1 MSSYKTILKTTGL
14 FASLRILSILVNI
27 ATSKLIAIF
36 VGVSGIGLYGL
47 YTSALS
53 LITTVADLGVSK
65 SSVRNIAVA
74 DGTQEK
80 EEIEK
85 TISVVSKLIYVTGAI
100 GALITILLSFQISKW
115 SFGDTSYWIS
125 FVFLGIC
132 VFFTIVK
139 NGQSAIFQ
147 GLRKYK
153 LMTKS
158 TIYSSLLSLIVSAP
172 LIYFFKEDS
181 IIYVILA
188 GAVIAFVVTK
198 LYLTQIEYTI
208 AEKKTKL
215 TRQNSTDLIRLGLS
229 MMLVSFL
236 VALSGYII
244 RAYISNYG
252 TVTDLGY
259 FQAGFQIISGYFG
272 IIFTSMTTDYF
283 PRISAIQDDNQKLT
297 QEVNQQATITLLLI
311 CPLVVILP
319 FIMPYVIKILYSS
332 EFSPTVEYVNIA
344 LFGIIFQA
352 GSQTMGMIL
361 LAKNNAKVFTV
372 SVFLFQS
379 IFLILNILGFKYYG
393 ILGLGITFS
402 INMLIHIVGVQLLN
416 YFLYKITY
424 KKHFF
429 ITLIIVLIFA
439 VSANFVS
446 HINGLFFYI
455 GGSVLIITSL
465 IYVLLKLKKLLKIDS
480 FVGLIKNKLNGKNKK
495 NS

>member
-74 DGTQEK
+74 DGTQHK

-158 TIYSSLLSLIVSAP
+158 TIYSSLLTLIVSAP

-198 LYLTQIEYTI
+198 LYLTQVEYTI

-272 IIFTSMTTDYF
+272 IVFTSMTTDYF
-283 PRISAIQDDNQKLT
+283 PRISAIQDNNLKIT
-297 QEVNQQATITLLLI
+297 QEVNQQAIVTLLLI

-319 FIMPYVIKILYSS
+319 FIMPYVISILYSTN
-332 EFSPTVEYVNIA
+332 FSPTVEYVNIA
-344 LFGIIFQA
+344 LFGVIFQA

-361 LAKNNAKVFTV
+361 LAKNNAKVFTITV
-372 SVFLFQS
+372 LVGQAISLA
-379 IFLILNILGFKYYG
+379 LNILGYKYYG

-402 INMLIHIVGVQLLN
+402 VNMLIHLVIVQSIN
-416 YFLYKITY
+416 SILYKISFSR
-424 KKHFF
+424 HFY
-429 ITLIIVLIFA
+429 ISLIIVLLLAFT
-439 VSANFVS
+439 ANYSIRLEGV
-446 HINGLFFYI
+446 LYYI
-455 GGSVLIITSL
+455 VGGALVLISFL
-465 IYVLLKLKKLLKIDS
+465 FVLLRLKKLLKVKS
-480 FVGLIKNKLNGKNKK
+480 LTSLIKLKFTRK
-495 NS
+495 